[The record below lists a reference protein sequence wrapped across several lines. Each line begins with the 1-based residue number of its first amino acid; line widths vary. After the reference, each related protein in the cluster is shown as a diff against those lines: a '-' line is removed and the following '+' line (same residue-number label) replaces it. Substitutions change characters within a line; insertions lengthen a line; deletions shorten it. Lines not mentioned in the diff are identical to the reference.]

1 MESYATEIV
10 IRGIN
15 CRWVTCFWSIL
26 LNFMI
31 KWWLVTCT
39 TLVETTSVF
48 GVPYPLIVLYIE
60 KFSIPRASG
69 FHIYLMSLR

>member
-15 CRWVTCFWSIL
+15 CRWVACFWSVL
-26 LNFMI
+26 LNLMI

-48 GVPYPLIVLYIE
+48 GDFITI
-60 KFSIPRASG
+60 
-69 FHIYLMSLR
+69 

>member
-15 CRWVTCFWSIL
+15 CRWVTCFWSAL

-48 GVPYPLIVLYIE
+48 GVIHEAYQRE
-60 KFSIPRASG
+60 KHRNHMQGQLF
-69 FHIYLMSLR
+69 